1 MKLTAFSISYLAVTH
16 ALAAVGRPRPRFQR
30 SRLPNTLLT
39 SYDCATYVAMYRM
52 MKATGAPAALC
63 AIPVVGAA
71 AHFTYVLLQIPDG
84 WYREYADNYEEP
96 TLWNGLLLRYKM
108 PAASIDAAFYAIG
121 LGHLLASLPA
131 KKTLLP
137 VAVGALA
144 GLAAWKPWA
153 REEQP
158 AKQEA
163 AV

>member
-1 MKLTAFSISYLAVTH
+1 MPAASTRAPWHLWVVGIVAVRARTWIAKKGFS
-16 ALAAVGRPRPRFQR
+16 PF
-30 SRLPNTLLT
+30 
-39 SYDCATYVAMYRM
+39 CATYVAMYRM